1 MRTERAPSGG
11 FHGPAGS
18 AAEVGAEQVA
28 ALAASAI
35 SMSFNGVKALDSLDL
50 VVRPGEVRALLGE
63 NGSGKSTFI
72 KILSG
77 YHTPDAGGHAT
88 IAGSPLHFGNSDKSY
103 ALGCRVVHQDLG
115 LIDELSIL
123 DNLCMSS
130 GFPRRLGTIRDR
142 DARRSAGEDLAR
154 VGIRMDPRTP
164 VARLQ
169 PALKT
174 GVAVARALRQDNAA
188 AVHLL
193 ILDEPTATLPDSE
206 VARLHEIVHNVAN
219 SGVGIIYVTH
229 RLEEVFTI
237 CDNVTIL
244 RNGRKA
250 ADRPTR
256 GLTRGN
262 LVNLLVGRE
271 FDEIHK
277 SSVTVGEKA
286 SHTPRVLEVSNLVAG
301 QLRGLSFQASAG
313 EIVGVAGIVGS
324 GRESLLGSIFG
335 AVPRQSGH
343 VRVAG
348 TGVPANRPDKAI
360 ERGLAYLPPDR
371 KTAGGLMELTAR
383 ENLTLA
389 DLAPFWR
396 GWRISSKQELAE
408 AHRWMDRLAVR
419 PQARTELPLRG
430 FSGGNQQR
438 ILFGK
443 WLRRAP
449 SVFLLDEPTQGVDI
463 GAKAHLH
470 RQLIASAA
478 AGMTVVVSSA
488 DVDELFAL
496 CHRVIV
502 LRDGQIAAIENQADT
517 SPAQIAAECL
527 GPQLDVMSR

>member
-1 MRTERAPSGG
+1 MTSPDNAAAGAVRT
-11 FHGPAGS
+11 PA
-18 AAEVGAEQVA
+18 
-28 ALAASAI
+28 LTASSV
-35 SMSFNGVKALDSLDL
+35 SMSFNGVKALDCLDL
-50 VVRPGEVRALLGE
+50 VVEPGEVRALLGE

-77 YHTPDAGGHAT
+77 YHTPDAGGQVT
-88 IAGSPLHFGNSDKSY
+88 IAGSPLHFGNSEKSY
-103 ALGCRVVHQDLG
+103 LAGCRVVHQDLG
-115 LIDELSIL
+115 LIDDISIL

-130 GFPRRLGTIRDR
+130 GFPRRLATIRER
-142 DARRSAGEDLAR
+142 DARRAAEADLAR
-154 VGIRMDPRTP
+154 VGIDTDPRTP

-174 GVAVARALRQDNAA
+174 GVAVARALRQDAA
-188 AVHLL
+188 APVHLL
-193 ILDEPTATLPDSE
+193 ILDEPTATLPDNE
-206 VARLHEIVHNVAN
+206 VVRLHEIVRTVAR
-219 SGVGIIYVTH
+219 SGVGVIYVTH
-229 RLEEVFTI
+229 RLEEVFTLA
-237 CDNVTIL
+237 DNVTIL

-250 ADRPTR
+250 ADRPAR

-271 FDEIHK
+271 FDEIHQ

-286 SHTPRVLEVSNLVAG
+286 SHTPLVLDVTDLVAG
-301 QLRGLSFQASAG
+301 RLRGVSFRASVG

-335 AVPRQSGH
+335 AVPRESGQ

-348 TGVPANRPDKAI
+348 ALVPPGRPDKAI
-360 ERGLAYLPPDR
+360 GLGLAYLPPDR

-389 DLAPFWR
+389 DLGPFWR
-396 GWRISSKQELAE
+396 GGRMSRRHEVAE
-408 AHRWMDRLAVR
+408 TRRWMAQLAVR
-419 PQARTELPLRG
+419 PPEMTELPLRG

-449 SVFLLDEPTQGVDI
+449 SLFLLDEPTQGVDI

-470 RQLIASAA
+470 RQLIAAA
-478 AGMTVVVSSA
+478 EAGMTIIVSSA

-502 LRDGQIAAIENQADT
+502 LRNGRIAAIENQADT

-527 GPQLDVMSR
+527 GPQMDVMSR

>member
-1 MRTERAPSGG
+1 MAWAGDLPSADTG
-11 FHGPAGS
+11 
-18 AAEVGAEQVA
+18 QA
-28 ALAASAI
+28 ALEASSV
-35 SMSFNGVKALDSLDL
+35 SMSFNGVKALDGLDL
-50 VVRPGEVRALLGE
+50 VVQPGEIRALLGE

-77 YHTPDAGGHAT
+77 YHVPDAGGHVT
-88 IAGSPLHFGNSDKSY
+88 IAGSPLHFGASDKSY

-115 LIDELSIL
+115 LIDDASIL

-130 GFPRRLGTIRDR
+130 GFPKRWGTVRER
-142 DARRSAGEDLAR
+142 DARRAAAADLAR
-154 VGIRMDPRTP
+154 VGIDVDPRAP

-174 GVAVARALRQDNAA
+174 GVAVARALRQDAA
-188 AVHLL
+188 APVHLL
-193 ILDEPTATLPDSE
+193 ILDEPTATLPENE
-206 VARLHEIVHNVAN
+206 VARLHEMVRNVAR

-229 RLEEVFTI
+229 RLEEVFNLA
-237 CDNVTIL
+237 DNVTIL
-244 RNGRKA
+244 RNGKKA
-250 ADRPTR
+250 ADRSTK

-277 SSVTVGEKA
+277 SSITAGEKA
-286 SHTPRVLEVSNLVAG
+286 SRTRRVLEVSGLVAG
-301 QLRGLSFQASAG
+301 RLRGVSFDASAG

-324 GRESLLGSIFG
+324 GRESLLGSVFG
-335 AVPRQSGH
+335 AVPREGGQ
-343 VRVAG
+343 VRVGGAP
-348 TGVPANRPDKAI
+348 VPADRPDKAI
-360 ERGLAYLPPDR
+360 GLGVAYLPPDR

-389 DLAPFWR
+389 NLGPFWR
-396 GWRISSKQELAE
+396 GWRMSRKRELAE
-408 AHRWMDRLAVR
+408 TRRWMDRLAVR
-419 PQARTELPLRG
+419 PPELTELPLRG
-430 FSGGNQQR
+430 FSGGNQQKL
-438 ILFGK
+438 LFGK
-443 WLRRAP
+443 WLRGEPA
-449 SVFLLDEPTQGVDI
+449 VFLLDEPTQGVDI

-470 RQLIASAA
+470 RQLIAAA
-478 AGMTVVVSSA
+478 ETGMTIIVSSA

-502 LRDGQIAAIENQADT
+502 LRDGRIATIENQADT